1 MRYSMIDLY
10 LELNQYSKFMLDQL
24 IACDDDIVSQAAK
37 RVLLIK
43 SL

>member
-1 MRYSMIDLY
+1 MIDLY
-10 LELNQYSKFMLDQL
+10 LELNQYSKFMLEQL
-24 IACDDDIVSQAAK
+24 IACNDNVVSLAAK